1 MLINRIAC
9 EPRIVTDR
17 FGSQADQ
24 LGPERVTGFTH
35 RYWWIGFINKPARM
49 MWELIENVQTKCG
62 GGGRGVYLNGQGSCS
77 GNGIT
82 TDYATKSSLVRNNC
96 NFIEDS

>member
-1 MLINRIAC
+1 M
-9 EPRIVTDR
+9 TDR

-24 LGPERVTGFTH
+24 LEPRESVTGFTH
-35 RYWWIGFINKPARM
+35 RYWWIGFINTPARM

-77 GNGIT
+77 GSNGIT

-96 NFIEDS
+96 NFIEDI